1 MAPEIHL
8 FALRG
13 AGTSTADFAA
23 AIRAAG
29 RGLGARTAFSIADVM
44 GEFVHADA
52 TAGAPRPARLP
63 RGWALPR

>member
-52 TAGAPRPARLP
+52 TAGA
-63 RGWALPR
+63 